1 MFQTTFV
8 DNEKMSRI
16 ITKWRDQFEA
26 QYLAI
31 SDAASPLR
39 RVYICSPC
47 AGATEQE
54 VKRNVQSAR
63 FYMWYTFENLQL
75 IARAPHAYL
84 PILLSDKIPAERAL
98 ALEFG
103 LKLLEQS
110 ELLFVCGNR
119 ITRGMRCEI
128 SKASQ
133 LNIPIT
139 VFHRDL
145 FTDVR
150 KTVTRNGGNKELVQ
164 LHDCE
169 TMLHLSPEQILGV

>member
-1 MFQTTFV
+1 MFQTII
-8 DNEKMSRI
+8 DSDKMSRI
-16 ITKWRDQFEA
+16 ITKWKDQLEA

-31 SDAASPLR
+31 SDASPAFR

-47 AGATEQE
+47 AGETPQE

-63 FYMWYTFENLQL
+63 FYMWYTFENMQL

-84 PILLSDKIPAERAL
+84 PILLSDKVPSERAL

-110 ELLFVCGNR
+110 ELLFVCGNL
-119 ITRGMRCEI
+119 ITYGMRGEI
-128 SKASQ
+128 SKAAE

-139 VFHRDL
+139 VFDREL
-145 FTDVR
+145 LTAVR
-150 KTVTRNGGNKELVQ
+150 KIVTRTGGNKELVQ
-164 LHDCE
+164 LHE
-169 TMLHLSPEQILGV
+169 GESLLHLSPEQIMSA